1 MIAAQTNQRK
11 AKKPK
16 PMSLIAPCP
25 HCGIKMKLQDALDG
39 DVYACPAC
47 ELELTLRAGEL
58 TMEDSPQDTSATA
71 QADDAD
77 DQTGNE
83 DDDQDTGN
91 DFEAE
96 EAKSPRGASK
106 SVAGKAA
113 VTTEGKP
120 TGSRAQARKAPAVS
134 ASPNRSAALA
144 LKDLPDPAQPE
155 IEILRTSPAYW
166 RVHPFAFAGTTF
178 AMVLGVGLAV
188 MMAVRASP
196 AIFVILCGIVAM
208 INAMVFAHGWLRTK
222 SSELRITNKRIIDRD
237 GLLTRHISEVLHKD
251 IKSVRIRQTL
261 WQRARGIGEI
271 AISTDGD
278 EGPEVY
284 MACVTEP
291 KKVQKII
298 DHYRL

>member
-1 MIAAQTNQRK
+1 
-11 AKKPK
+11 
-16 PMSLIAPCP
+16 
-25 HCGIKMKLQDALDG
+25 
-39 DVYACPAC
+39 
-47 ELELTLRAGEL
+47 
-58 TMEDSPQDTSATA
+58 
-71 QADDAD
+71 
-77 DQTGNE
+77 
-83 DDDQDTGN
+83 
-91 DFEAE
+91 
-96 EAKSPRGASK
+96 
-106 SVAGKAA
+106 
-113 VTTEGKP
+113 
-120 TGSRAQARKAPAVS
+120 
-134 ASPNRSAALA
+134 
-144 LKDLPDPAQPE
+144 
-155 IEILRTSPAYW
+155 
-166 RVHPFAFAGTTF
+166 
-178 AMVLGVGLAV
+178 MVLGVGLAV